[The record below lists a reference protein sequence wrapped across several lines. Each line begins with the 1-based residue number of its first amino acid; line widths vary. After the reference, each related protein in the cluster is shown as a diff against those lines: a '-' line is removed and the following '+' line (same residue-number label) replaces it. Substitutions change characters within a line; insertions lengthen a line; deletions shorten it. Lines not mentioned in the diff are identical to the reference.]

1 MFTVAA
7 LHQWAHDE
15 PPALDTKCVVTAE
28 AWINEVMRPV
38 SVGGPLPCVSSLPL
52 SLSSSAHGRKINDGL
67 ELRSQFLQSSTPE
80 DVKPVYGKSYPRLLA
95 LKTKMDPEGFFC
107 HSMFPRPHAPDEWGQ
122 LPPLTQARMRR
133 AHAETE
139 RLRGKGKA
147 GGSGGGRGGPGE
159 GDGEGGE
166 GEGRQGEEAGSE
178 EDKMEVELKGTEVV
192 AEAS

>member
-1 MFTVAA
+1 MCELPSF
-7 LHQWAHDE
+7 
-15 PPALDTKCVVTAE
+15 PPT
-28 AWINEVMRPV
+28 
-38 SVGGPLPCVSSLPL
+38 
-52 SLSSSAHGRKINDGL
+52 AHGRMISGVL
-67 ELRSQFLQSSTPE
+67 ELILQFLQSSTPE

-159 GDGEGGE
+159 GEGGE
-166 GEGRQGEEAGSE
+166 GEEE
-178 EDKMEVELKGTEVV
+178 KMEVELKGTEVV

>member
-1 MFTVAA
+1 MISGV
-7 LHQWAHDE
+7 
-15 PPALDTKCVVTAE
+15 
-28 AWINEVMRPV
+28 
-38 SVGGPLPCVSSLPL
+38 
-52 SLSSSAHGRKINDGL
+52 L
-67 ELRSQFLQSSTPE
+67 ELILQFLQSSTPE

-159 GDGEGGE
+159 GEGGE
-166 GEGRQGEEAGSE
+166 GEEE
-178 EDKMEVELKGTEVV
+178 KMEVELKGTEVI